1 MGVNKCGAEW
11 PLQAG
16 LTPKEMSDPLY
27 KIKSVKNTFKT
38 YTLLAL
44 LGGVFIIIGGA
55 IAGTVGLFIGLA
67 LGLVFVGI
75 SYWFSDKI
83 AIRSA
88 RAVLAERSDFPEYYE
103 MMEELTEKAGLP
115 MPRLYI
121 TPEQQPNAFATGRNP
136 NNAAVAITEGLLH
149 HLDWEEIKGVLAHEL
164 MHIRNR
170 DILIGSVAATV
181 AMAITLIARMFLF
194 AALFF
199 GGRGDRG
206 GNPLG
211 ALLLAIVAP
220 IAAMLIQSAISR
232 TREFKADR
240 TAAQLLGTGEPL
252 ASGLERL
259 AIISGRIPAHVSQE
273 QASHYI
279 VNPLAGSRAGFAG
292 MFSTHPPIEERIRR
306 LRSDEW
312 R

>member
-1 MGVNKCGAEW
+1 
-11 PLQAG
+11 
-16 LTPKEMSDPLY
+16 MSHPLY
-27 KIKSVKNTFKT
+27 KLKPVKNTFKT
-38 YTLLAL
+38 FTLLAL
-44 LGGVFIIIGGA
+44 LGGLFIVIGGA
-55 IAGTVGLFIGLA
+55 IAGTVGLFLGLA

-75 SYWFSDKI
+75 SYWFSDKL

-88 RAVLAERSDFPEYYE
+88 RAVPADRSEFPEYFE
-103 MMEELTEKAGLP
+103 IMEELTEKAGLP

-121 TPEQQPNAFATGRNP
+121 TPEPQPNAFATGRNY
-136 NNAAVAITEGLLH
+136 NNAAVAITEGLLR
-149 HLDWEEIKGVLAHEL
+149 HLDWEEIRGVLAHEL
-164 MHIRNR
+164 MHIKNR
-170 DILIGSVAATV
+170 DILIGSVAAAV
-181 AMAITLIARMFLF
+181 AMGITLIARMFLF

-199 GGRGDRG
+199 GGRDNGG

-211 ALLLAIVAP
+211 ALLMAVLAP

-240 TAAQLLGTGEPL
+240 TAAQLLETGEPL
-252 ASGLERL
+252 ASGLEKL

-279 VNPLAGSRAGFAG
+279 VNPLAGTRSGFAG
-292 MFSTHPPIEERIRR
+292 MFSTHPPIVERIRR

>member
-1 MGVNKCGAEW
+1 M
-11 PLQAG
+11 
-16 LTPKEMSDPLY
+16 
-27 KIKSVKNTFKT
+27 KNTFKT

-44 LGGVFIIIGGA
+44 LGGLFIIIGGA
-55 IAGTVGLFIGLA
+55 IAGNAGLFIGLA
-67 LGLVFVGI
+67 LGLVVVGI

-88 RAVLAERSDFPEYYE
+88 RAELADRSEFPEYYAA
-103 MMEELTEKAGLP
+103 MEELTAKAGLP

-136 NNAAVAITEGLLH
+136 KNAAVAITEGLLH
-149 HLDWEEIKGVLAHEL
+149 HLNWEQIKGVLAHEL

-170 DILIGSVAATV
+170 DILVGSVAAAV
-181 AMAITLIARMFLF
+181 AMAITLLARMALF
-194 AALFF
+194 ASLFF
-199 GGRGDRG
+199 GGRDGRG
-206 GNPLG
+206 GNPIGTL
-211 ALLLAIVAP
+211 ALAILAP
-220 IAAMLIQSAISR
+220 IAAFMIQSAISR

-252 ASGLERL
+252 ASGLETL
-259 AIISGRIPAHVSQE
+259 AFASGRIPAGVRQE